1 MSQSRTR
8 LFLASTCA
16 LSGALVAGLAIP
28 GTATAQ
34 APAATHAA
42 AASAMTAPAMAA
54 YVPITDA
61 RLSAAAT
68 DPGWLMYRHD
78 YTSSGYSTLD
88 RINGGNVAQLKPVWD
103 FKSSYDQGHEAPPV
117 VNGDYMFITTPKD
130 ELLAFQ
136 ASTGKQLWTYQQD
149 LSQVGLKTICCDV
162 VNRGVALY
170 GGNVYMATLDNYL
183 VALNATTGKLVW
195 KQQLQ
200 TADLGG
206 AMTLAPL
213 VVKGQVIVGVS
224 GGEYGNRGWIE
235 ARDANTGAQTW
246 KTYTIPAPDEPG
258 GNTWPKG
265 DAYKT
270 GGGGAWLTGTYDSD
284 TDTLFW
290 GVGNPGPWLAT
301 LRPGDNLFTDS
312 VVALNPSTGAIK
324 WHYQYTPHDTW
335 DYDGTNETVMTDITY
350 KGAAHKAIVSAS
362 RNGWFYA
369 IDREN
374 GKLIYAEKFATATS
388 VSGFKNGRA
397 VTNPANRPDVG
408 KEVFTCPSFLGGK
421 NWWPIAV
428 DPQTHFAYVPTMH
441 TCMKIRGTSVSY
453 KAGLPFLGEAFNVM
467 RDPKNPDIWGDVQ
480 AIDVNTGKQAWH
492 FPSTLPWNDGMLATA
507 GGLVFSG
514 SAEGYLYAFDA
525 QTGAVKWK
533 SPQMSSGIIGV
544 PSTWQVGGKQ
554 YIGIWAGWGG
564 ATPIWGGDMAKDKAV
579 RNIPLGGHLY
589 VFAL

>member
-1 MSQSRTR
+1 MTLFQTR
-8 LFLASTCA
+8 RVLAATCA
-16 LSGALVAGLAIP
+16 LSALLALP
-28 GTATAQ
+28 SWLHAQ
-34 APAATHAA
+34 PPAPAGAA
-42 AASAMTAPAMAA
+42 MVA
-54 YVPITDA
+54 YVPVTDA
-61 RLSAAAT
+61 RLAAAAT

-88 RINGGNVAQLKPVWD
+88 RITAANVDQLKPVWD
-103 FKSSYDQGHEAPPV
+103 FKSSYEQGHEAPPV

-136 ASTGKQLWTYQQD
+136 ASTGKQLWTYQHD
-149 LSQVGLKTICCDV
+149 LSQVGLKTVCCDV

-170 GGNVYMATLDNYL
+170 GSNVYIATLDNYV
-183 VALNATTGKLVW
+183 VALDATTGHVVW
-195 KQQLQ
+195 KKQLAP
-200 TADLGG
+200 ADLGG

-213 VVKGQVIVGVS
+213 VVKGQVIVGIS
-224 GGEYGNRGWIE
+224 GGEYGNRGSIV
-235 ARDANTGAQTW
+235 ALDANTGAQSW
-246 KTYTIPAPDEPG
+246 LTYTVPAPNEPG
-258 GNTWPKG
+258 GDTWPKG

-270 GGGGAWLTGTYDSD
+270 GGGGAWLTGTYDAG

-301 LRPGDNLFTDS
+301 LRPGDNLYTDS
-312 VVALNPSTGAIK
+312 VIAMNPATGAIK

-350 KGAAHKAIVSAS
+350 KGVAHKAIVSAS

-369 IDREN
+369 IDRET

-397 VTNPANRPDVG
+397 ITNAALRPDVG

-441 TCMKIRGTSVSY
+441 TCMKIKGGPVKY
-453 KAGLPFLGEAFNVM
+453 KAGLPFLGESFNVM
-467 RDPKNPDIWGDVQ
+467 RDPNNPDIWGDVQ
-480 AIDVNTGKQAWH
+480 AIDLNTGKQAWH
-492 FPSTLPWNDGMLATA
+492 FPSATPWNDGMLATA

-525 QTGAVKWK
+525 RTGDVKWK

-554 YIGIWAGWGG
+554 YVGVWAGWGG